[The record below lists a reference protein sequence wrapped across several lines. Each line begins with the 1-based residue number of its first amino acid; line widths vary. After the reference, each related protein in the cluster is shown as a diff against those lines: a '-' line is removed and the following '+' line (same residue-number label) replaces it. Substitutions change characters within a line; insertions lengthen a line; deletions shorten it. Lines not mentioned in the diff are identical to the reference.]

1 MIVSPSE
8 FACLSTLT
16 DHNGRLVDSV
26 DPASGRASVAGS
38 RINVGDGACARVSVR
53 RVVLAVASV
62 EPNLHSSMQY
72 STCIIE
78 RHAIARQ
85 TNLSRDASTGRAVR
99 PDNRLVIVHHER
111 EIAVVCHNCLEGVSL
126 KIMSEVA
133 QYMTTVMQNSQ
144 VTRS

>member
-38 RINVGDGACARVSVR
+38 RINVGDGACARVSMR

-62 EPNLHSSMQY
+62 EANLHSSMQY
-72 STCIIE
+72 SIIDT
-78 RHAIARQ
+78 HVIARQ